1 MVVYL
6 AVVIGVVIDQV
17 GVITAD
23 ELEVAGVEAELD
35 SGIPLVGAI
44 TVEVVVV
51 IFAKYKVMK
60 SVVVAQA
67 ELYA

>member
-17 GVITAD
+17 GVIKAE
-23 ELEVAGVEAELD
+23 ELEVAGVEAELH

-44 TVEVVVV
+44 TVEVVV
-51 IFAKYKVMK
+51 IFGKYKVMK

>member
-6 AVVIGVVIDQV
+6 AVVISVVTNQV

-23 ELEVAGVEAELD
+23 ELEVAGVEVELD

-44 TVEVVVV
+44 TIEVVV
-51 IFAKYKVMK
+51 IFGKYKVMK
-60 SVVVAQA
+60 SVVVVQV
-67 ELYA
+67 ELFA